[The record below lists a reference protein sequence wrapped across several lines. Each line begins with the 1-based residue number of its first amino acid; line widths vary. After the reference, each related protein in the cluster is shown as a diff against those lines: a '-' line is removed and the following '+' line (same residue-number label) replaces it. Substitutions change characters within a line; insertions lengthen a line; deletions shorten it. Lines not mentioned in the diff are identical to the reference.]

1 MPEHLSVI
9 MPVFN
14 ERYLVGECIRR
25 VLAVRSPLISR
36 LDLIVVDDGSTD
48 GTRELL
54 REIAAAQRDRI
65 TYIEHAENQGKG
77 AAVRTAIAHT

>member
-25 VLAVRSPLISR
+25 VLAVRSPLTALSCSR
-36 LDLIVVDDGSTD
+36 TPTLMNCCGLP
-48 GTRELL
+48 
-54 REIAAAQRDRI
+54 
-65 TYIEHAENQGKG
+65 
-77 AAVRTAIAHT
+77 TAYRRLP